1 MIENMALAF
10 EPEIRTDYAL
20 FNRQDCIGRKT
31 LALQRKLLNCVVN
44 RFRVNPPVGL
54 PQINTGLRGHQIPY
68 HNLAISLKCSKALSE
83 D

>member
-20 FNRQDCIGRKT
+20 FNRQDCIGRKP

-44 RFRVNPPVGL
+44 RFRVNPVFGL
-54 PQINTGLRGHQIPY
+54 PLSTGVWATKSNITILQ
-68 HNLAISLKCSKALSE
+68 SL
-83 D
+83 